1 MIYLDYNATTPLC
14 DAAREA
20 MLPYLGGKFGNPSS
34 VHAAGREA
42 RAAIDNARDKIA
54 ALLHAKPG
62 EIIFTGGATESCN
75 LGVLGLARSASA
87 GGLPGVPS
95 AKPGHII
102 SNKAEHHAVLH
113 AVEHLE
119 DREGFEVTWL
129 NVSKT
134 GMVDLDQLADSIRP
148 DTKLVSIMTANNET
162 GVIQPMREISR
173 ICRERGVLLHSD
185 MVQAFGKIPVIPSEV
200 ENGAAGK
207 AATWTGRPEAERTG
221 SERIKPR
228 ENIETLTQ
236 RDPSIPKAFGT
247 QDDLGSLVDCA
258 SFAAHKFYGP
268 KGTGFLFLR
277 SGLPIEP
284 LMFGGAHENQRRPG
298 TENVA
303 GVAGMAA
310 AAEWVLRN
318 ADGERQRQAQLR
330 DDFWTRIAKLFPDAQ
345 QNGDPAHRLANTLNA
360 SFIGVDSET
369 MLMALDL
376 EGVCAS
382 SGSACM
388 VGSVRAS
395 HVLLAMGLP
404 MESARSAI
412 RFSLGRPT
420 TAEEIAGAADAL
432 EQIAKRTKDAR
443 EYALA

>member
-20 MLPYLGGKFGNPSS
+20 MLPYLGRYFGNPSS

-42 RAAIDNARDKIA
+42 RAAIDNARDKLGV
-54 ALLHAKPG
+54 LLRAKPG

-75 LGVLGLARSASA
+75 LGVLGLARSSSSR
-87 GGLPGVPS
+87 G
-95 AKPGHII
+95 GHII

-113 AVEHLE
+113 PLEHLE
-119 DREGFEVTWL
+119 QHEGFEVTWL
-129 NVSKT
+129 NVSES

-148 DTKLVSIMTANNET
+148 DTRLVSIMTANNET
-162 GVIQPMREISR
+162 GVIQPMREISQ
-173 ICRERGVLLHSD
+173 ICRDRGVLLHSD
-185 MVQAFGKIPVIPSEV
+185 MVQAFGKTDVDV
-200 ENGAAGK
+200 
-207 AATWTGRPEAERTG
+207 
-221 SERIKPR
+221 
-228 ENIETLTQ
+228 
-236 RDPSIPKAFGT
+236 
-247 QDDLGSLVDCA
+247 SLVDVA

-268 KGTGFLFLR
+268 KGTGFLCLR
-277 SGLPIEP
+277 AGLPIQP
-284 LMFGGAHENQRRPG
+284 IMFGGAHENQRRPG

-303 GVAGMAA
+303 GIAGMAA
-310 AAEWVLRN
+310 AAEWILR
-318 ADGERQRQAQLR
+318 DRETEQERRAQLR
-330 DDFWTRIAKLFPDAQ
+330 DQLWRSIADVFPDAQ
-345 QNGDPAHRLANTLNA
+345 QNGDPTHRLANTLNA

-376 EGVCAS
+376 EGICAS

-404 MESARSAI
+404 MERARSAI
-412 RFSLGRPT
+412 RLSLGKWT
-420 TAEEIAGAADAL
+420 TAEEIAATGDAL
-432 EQIAKRTKDAR
+432 DRIAKRTKDAR